1 MTRRLI
7 LDTSADSEK
16 EENMV
21 EWLREVGMPADFINK
36 LSRMFQVKQFK
47 KDLEKSL

>member
-1 MTRRLI
+1 MTTMNFLMKVCFQFFYTYKLSLFRRLI

-21 EWLREVGMPADFINK
+21 EWLREVLAF
-36 LSRMFQVKQFK
+36 
-47 KDLEKSL
+47 